1 MRGEHEV
8 IHNVFEMH
16 QSQTLQQ
23 FETGKSLN
31 HLF

>member
-8 IHNVFEMH
+8 IHNAIEMQ

-23 FETGKSLN
+23 LETGKSLN